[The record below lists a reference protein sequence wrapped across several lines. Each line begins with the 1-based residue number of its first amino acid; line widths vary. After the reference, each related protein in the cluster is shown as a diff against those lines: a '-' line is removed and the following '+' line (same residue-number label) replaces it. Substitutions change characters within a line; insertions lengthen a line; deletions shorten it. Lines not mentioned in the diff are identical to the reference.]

1 MTTTTTPAGLI
12 RFERSMSTKHAG
24 KCFFCS
30 APTVPGRDFAALD
43 GKWIAV
49 CTVHAHSVVEQCKA
63 LIKLIQADAVTF
75 GLTADD
81 LAKVNEHAPA
91 NVADV
96 LAGNT
101 DLPTSIAAAIKLS
114 DALRAV
120 RAHKPAGAATVRTNS
135 YDGKCAACKADVL
148 AGTGRIERKPNGER
162 GWLTYHL
169 DGQCPAPATAAPVKV
184 AEGRYAL
191 RSDAGDVR
199 FYRVEHGAVGSRWE
213 GFVFVSAQASDELHP
228 IRNRNSRTAILDA
241 IAADPQA
248 ATILYGKEL
257 GVCGRC
263 GATLTSEWRKQGI
276 GPTCSTKAW

>member
-1 MTTTTTPAGLI
+1 MTLTNTPAGLI

-30 APTVPGRDFAALD
+30 APTAPGIDYAALD

-49 CTVHAHSVVEQCKA
+49 CTLHAHSVVEQCKA
-63 LIKLIQADAVTF
+63 LLVLIQRDGA
-75 GLTADD
+75 GLTADEMS
-81 LAKVNEHAPA
+81 KVNEYAPA

-114 DALRAV
+114 DALRVV
-120 RAHKPAGAATVRTNS
+120 RAHKPAAAAGVRTNS
-135 YDGKCAACKADVL
+135 YDGKCAACKAEVL

-169 DGQCPAPATAAPVKV
+169 DGQCPAPATAAPVASV
-184 AEGRYAL
+184 PEGRYAL
-191 RSDAGDVR
+191 RVDGVVK
-199 FYRVEHGAVGSRWE
+199 FYRVEHGAKGGKWE
-213 GFVFVSAQASDELHP
+213 GFVFVSAQASDDLHP
-228 IRNRNSRTAILDA
+228 IRNRQHRTAILDA
-241 IAADPQA
+241 IAADLQGA
-248 ATILYGKEL
+248 VVLYGKEL

-263 GATLTSEWRKQGI
+263 GATLTSEWREQGI
-276 GPTCSTKAW
+276 GPVCVNKAW

>member
-1 MTTTTTPAGLI
+1 MTTTSTTPAGLI
-12 RFERSMSTKHAG
+12 RFQRSMSTKHAG

-30 APTVPGRDFAALD
+30 APTAPGLD
-43 GKWIAV
+43 YAFLADKWHACCV
-49 CTVHAHSVVEQCKA
+49 THAHSVVEQCKA
-63 LIKLIQADAVTF
+63 LLLLIQTDAAAF

-81 LAKVNEHAPA
+81 MAAVNAVAPA
-91 NVADV
+91 NLADV
-96 LAGNT
+96 FAGAT
-101 DLPTSIAAAIKLS
+101 DLATSTAAAIKLD
-114 DALRAV
+114 DALRIV
-120 RAHKPAGAATVRTNS
+120 RAHKPATTATTVRTNS
-135 YDGKCAACKADVL
+135 YDGACATCKGSVP

-162 GWLTYHL
+162 GWLTFHL
-169 DGQCPAPATAAPVKV
+169 DGACVAAIPTTV

-191 RSDAGDVR
+191 RSDEGDVR
-199 FYRVEHGAVGSRWE
+199 FYRVEHGAVGSKWE

-228 IRNRNSRTAILDA
+228 IRNRNSRKVILDA